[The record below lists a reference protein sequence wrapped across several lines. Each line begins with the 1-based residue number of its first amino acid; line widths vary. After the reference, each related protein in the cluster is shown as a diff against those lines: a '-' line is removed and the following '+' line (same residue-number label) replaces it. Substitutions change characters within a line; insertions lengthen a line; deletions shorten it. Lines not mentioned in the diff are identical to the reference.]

1 MSHVREFSR
10 HEDQGSADYI
20 STYSMCMQT
29 VFVQCGEP
37 PRAGLLDAF
46 GARAPLSFGQIG
58 WSQGSAYHAATGAAQ
73 GFLDEV
79 EYRSMMARY
88 GL

>member
-1 MSHVREFSR
+1 MPV
-10 HEDQGSADYI
+10 
-20 STYSMCMQT
+20 QT

-46 GARAPLSFGQIG
+46 GARAPLSFGQLLQSEG
-58 WSQGSAYHAATGAAQ
+58 CAYHAAASAAQ

-79 EYRSMMARY
+79 EYRSMMARF
-88 GL
+88 GQ

>member
-1 MSHVREFSR
+1 
-10 HEDQGSADYI
+10 
-20 STYSMCMQT
+20 MCMQT

-46 GARAPLSFGQIG
+46 GARAPLSFGQMG